1 MTDAHG
7 ARHTLARAKP
17 THRGILRG
25 ARTSQ
30 DTFVMNNLPA
40 LSRRALLGL
49 FLLSACGATV
59 SPNGPSALTVEASVS
74 SANLAQDCP
83 NAGSGAGLAARCAP
97 PDGGAADSVCG
108 SLCRQSSMQIQVRA
122 AGEGIAQVTVA
133 RVRLLDARTGA
144 FLQDLTARSP
154 QVWVDPNGYRT
165 WDGNITAGQTLRTS
179 HAISAPNW
187 FTFTRPADLYSRTY
201 RIEVVLR
208 VDGVER
214 TIVSAELMREPEVVT

>member
-1 MTDAHG
+1 
-7 ARHTLARAKP
+7 
-17 THRGILRG
+17 
-25 ARTSQ
+25 
-30 DTFVMNNLPA
+30 MNNVVG

-49 FLLSACGATV
+49 LVLSACSATV
-59 SPNGPSALTVEASVS
+59 SPNGQPALSVEASVS

-83 NAGSGAGLAARCAP
+83 SSGSSGAGLAARCAP
-97 PDGGAADSVCG
+97 ADGGAADSVCG

-122 AGEGIAQVTVA
+122 TGEGIAQVTVA

-144 FLQDLTARSP
+144 FLQDLTARAP
-154 QVWVDPNGYRT
+154 QVWVDPNGYRS

-187 FTFTRPADLYSRTY
+187 YAFARPADLYSRTY

>member
-1 MTDAHG
+1 MTDAPG
-7 ARHTLARAKP
+7 ARHTLARVKRP
-17 THRGILRG
+17 HRGILRG
-25 ARTSQ
+25 ARRSQ
-30 DTFVMNNLPA
+30 STFVMNNLPA

-59 SPNGPSALTVEASVS
+59 SPNGQSALTVEASVS

-97 PDGGAADSVCG
+97 SDGGAADSACG

-122 AGEGIAQVTVA
+122 TGEGIAQVSVA

-144 FLQDLTARSP
+144 FLQELTARSP

-165 WDGNITAGQTLRTS
+165 WDGNVTAGQTLRTS

>member
-1 MTDAHG
+1 VTDAPG
-7 ARHTLARAKP
+7 ARHTLARAKRP
-17 THRGILRG
+17 HRGILRG

-30 DTFVMNNLPA
+30 STFVMNNLPA

-59 SPNGPSALTVEASVS
+59 SPNGQSALTVEASVS

-97 PDGGAADSVCG
+97 SDGGAEDSACG

-122 AGEGIAQVTVA
+122 TGEGVAQVSVA

-144 FLQDLTARSP
+144 FLQELTARSP

-165 WDGNITAGQTLRTS
+165 WDGNVTAGQTLRTS

-187 FTFTRPADLYSRTY
+187 YSFTRPADLYSRTY

>member
-1 MTDAHG
+1 
-7 ARHTLARAKP
+7 
-17 THRGILRG
+17 
-25 ARTSQ
+25 
-30 DTFVMNNLPA
+30 MNNPSA

-59 SPNGPSALTVEASVS
+59 SPNAQPALTVDASVS

-83 NAGSGAGLAARCAP
+83 NAGSGAGLAARCGPA
-97 PDGGAADSVCG
+97 DGGAGDSACG
-108 SLCRQSSMQIQVRA
+108 SLCRQSSVQIQVRA
-122 AGEGIAQVTVA
+122 TGDGVAHVTVA
-133 RVRLLDARTGA
+133 RVRLLDASTGA

-179 HAISAPNW
+179 HALSAPNW
-187 FTFTRPADLYSRTY
+187 YGVTTPAFQYSRTY